1 MTQAPESSPL
11 TAGLIDLLARPV
23 STADRE
29 RAALHVLDWIGCVAA
44 GALTPPGVAMRA
56 YARTLPAG
64 PCPSIGGYSLDSRDA
79 ALVNGS
85 VGNILEMDDFY
96 RTAIVH
102 PGPVIVPAALAQAQA
117 CGASADAL
125 LDAVVRGFEAMIRIG
140 QSVGTGHYRFFHSTS
155 TCGIF
160 GAAAAAGSLLKLDA
174 RRMADALGSAG
185 TQAAGLWQCRV
196 EDTMSKQLHNGRAAQ
211 AGLQSAQ
218 LAVHGFTG
226 AHQIL
231 EGPLGFFKGMCPDAR
246 PDKLLADADAGW
258 LIHGCSFKPWP
269 ACRHTHALIDAALLL
284 REGLDLQR
292 IRQIRAMAYRDAVA
306 MCDHALPANPV
317 QAKFSLQHA
326 AAVVLLRGK
335 PTLGDFDM
343 GAVHD
348 PAVAALR
355 ARVEIAEDPALTAR
369 YPARFGA
376 ALEITLDDGSVRR
389 MQRDDALGDPEIPL
403 DEAALVGKA
412 RMLLEASGYT
422 AARSDAMITAC
433 LALREGGPVAAVT
446 ALLQ

>member
-1 MTQAPESSPL
+1 MNKANESPPL
-11 TAGLIDLLARPV
+11 TAGLIELLARPV
-23 STADRE
+23 SKADRD

-44 GALTPPGVAMRA
+44 GALTAPGVAMRA
-56 YARTLPAG
+56 YAGTLPAG
-64 PCPSIGGYSLDSRDA
+64 PCPAIGARSLDSRDA
-79 ALVNGS
+79 ALINGS

-117 CGASADAL
+117 CDASGFDA

-140 QSVGTGHYRFFHSTS
+140 QSVGTAHYRYFHSTS
-155 TCGIF
+155 TCGVF

-185 TQAAGLWQCRV
+185 TQAAGLWQCRI

-218 LAVHGFTG
+218 LAAHGFTG

-231 EGPLGFFKGMCPDAR
+231 EGPLGFFKGMCPDAQTDR
-246 PDKLLADADAGW
+246 LLADADAGW

-269 ACRHTHALIDAALLL
+269 ACRHTHALIDAALRL
-284 REGLDLQR
+284 REQFDVQR
-292 IRQIRAMAYRDAVA
+292 IRKVRAIAYRDAVA
-306 MCDHALPANPV
+306 MCDHAIPANPV

-326 AAVVLLRGK
+326 AAVVLLRGR
-335 PTLGDFDM
+335 PTLDDFDM

-389 MQRDDALGDPEIPL
+389 EQRDDALGDPEMPL
-403 DEAALVGKA
+403 DEQALVAKA
-412 RMLLEASGYT
+412 RMLLEASGYP
-422 AARSDAMITAC
+422 AARSQAMIAAC
-433 LALREGGPVAAVT
+433 LSLRDGGSVAAVT
-446 ALLQ
+446 GLLQ